1 MPRVLLTGASGF
13 LGAHMLETAI
23 GAGWDVLALV
33 HSRPLSLRQSHAA
46 LPVVSVQEA
55 SSRGWTAILAEEQ
68 INAVYH
74 LAAFIPADHSD
85 PTLAERCFQ
94 VNALLT
100 LDLLRASVRA
110 GVRRFVYFSAG
121 SAYVPGLDRP
131 AKETDPLYPALRSPF
146 YLGSKVLGELFVEHF
161 RCRYELSSIC
171 LRISSP
177 YGVGMPSKSMVARF
191 MTSAGQG
198 LPLEVWEGGRYS
210 VDLVYVEDVVSLAA
224 SALTAGAPGVY
235 NVGSGVATSSLELAQ
250 TIARVFSD
258 RHVQIIVSPP
268 GSNADLGFCALDI
281 SRAQATWGY
290 SPRSLEDGLSAF
302 RLSQEQ
308 AR

>member
-1 MPRVLLTGASGF
+1 MPKIFLTGASGF
-13 LGAHMLETAI
+13 LGRHMLRSAI
-23 GAGWDVLALV
+23 SAGWNVLALV
-33 HSRPLSLRQSHAA
+33 HSRPLSPGQSHAT
-46 LPVVSVQEA
+46 VRTVSMHEA
-55 SSRGWTAILAEEQ
+55 SSRGWAAILTENQ
-68 INAVYH
+68 IDAVYH

-85 PTLAERCFQ
+85 PAVAERCLQ

-110 GVRRFVYFSAG
+110 GIGRFVYFSAG
-121 SAYVPGLDRP
+121 NTYAPGLDRP
-131 AKETDPLYPALRSPF
+131 AKETDPLYPVLRSPF

-161 RCRYELSSIC
+161 RRRYELSAIS

-177 YGVGMPSKSMVARF
+177 YGVGMPSKSIVARF
-191 MTSAGQG
+191 MTFADQG
-198 LPLEVWEGGRYS
+198 LPLEVEGGGRYK
-210 VDLVYVEDVVSLAA
+210 VDLVHVEDVVSLAT
-224 SALTAGAPGVY
+224 SALTTGAPGVY

-250 TIARVFSD
+250 TIARVFPD
-258 RHVQIIVSPP
+258 RHIEIIVHPAT
-268 GSNADLGFCALDI
+268 SNMDLGFCALDI

-290 SPRSLEDGLSAF
+290 SPRTLQDGLRAF